1 MKRVIKAARGR
12 KPIQVSSN
20 PDVDQSVAK
29 NLPKYQ
35 QVRLTEL
42 YKDRDIDGVSYWWS
56 MDPDEDDELQ
66 ETVSGHSYNLAEL
79 KADIDAYLKYHKRL
93 GYDY

>member
-12 KPIQVSSN
+12 KPIEVSLN
-20 PDVDQSVAK
+20 PDVDPNVAK
-29 NLPKYQ
+29 YLPKYQ

-56 MDPDEDDELQ
+56 MDPNPDDEMQ
-66 ETVSGHSYNLAEL
+66 ETVSGHSYGLQDL
-79 KADIDAYLKYHKRL
+79 KWDIDAYIKDNRRL